1 MKNISCFLTVRVSSK
16 RLKKKCLLNFGKE
29 NVLEHVIKRC
39 LYFKLHPVICT
50 SIDKSDSKLS
60 KYALKYN
67 INIYRGPLKNKILRW
82 YNCCKKFNINTF
94 HTIDVDDPYFDP
106 ISIKKSMKFL
116 NRDIDIVKPSSR
128 SSNGGASE
136 GYSIRKETLKKI
148 IDNHHLLNKN
158 KNTEMFEKYLKKK
171 DLKVFKLLNSSY
183 ETKNNFRLT
192 LDYIEDYIFLSKL
205 KSKFSFRTSRRLIN
219 KFLDK
224 NLSLRKINFF
234 RNKEWKKKQKFI
246 INS

>member
-1 MKNISCFLTVRVSSK
+1 
-16 RLKKKCLLNFGKE
+16 
-29 NVLEHVIKRC
+29 
-39 LYFKLHPVICT
+39 
-50 SIDKSDSKLS
+50 
-60 KYALKYN
+60 
-67 INIYRGPLKNKILRW
+67 
-82 YNCCKKFNINTF
+82 
-94 HTIDVDDPYFDP
+94 
-106 ISIKKSMKFL
+106 MKFL

-158 KNTEMFEKYLKKK
+158 KNTEMFEKYFKKKK

-224 NLSLRKINFF
+224 NLDLRKINFF
-234 RNKEWKKKQKFI
+234 RNKEWKFAKKNK
-246 INS
+246 NS